1 MDILTLGLMT
11 ISFISIYF
19 SIYVLYCS
27 TFRKRYA
34 KLKSYPT
41 ISILIPA
48 YNEEKNI
55 EKTIKACL
63 RLNYPKQKLDII
75 VINDGSTDSTSKICK
90 PYASKGLIKLIDKRK
105 NEGKVKSINKVLKK
119 IKSEF
124 FCVVDADTLLSPN
137 SLKQMLKC
145 FNDEK
150 VAAVLAPLQPK
161 NSKKNFLTKLQL
173 IDYRLSY
180 FFRSIFTF
188 DNANFIMNG
197 ASMYRTEIIKKVG
210 YFDEKNLTEDL
221 EIGLRLIKNGYKL
234 EVAPTSSKTIV
245 PESFKSF
252 FKQRLRWY
260 CGFFQNVFAYKEI
273 ILNPKFGSLGLFV
286 LPLNV
291 FWAFIALYVIGS
303 LIFNTFQ
310 KFLNFYLNL
319 KFVGLEETLRFT
331 LQNFYPSFLLT
342 SFSIISLI
350 GFIFFFLLFE
360 KARKVKKRTLGKTID
375 LLNLWIYLIFYSMLN
390 SFIWFVAFFKS
401 FGRKKGWQGK

>member
-1 MDILTLGLMT
+1 MDILTLGLMV

-19 SIYVLYCS
+19 SIYVLYSS
-27 TFRKRYA
+27 TFKKRYS
-34 KLKSYPT
+34 KLKYYPT

-63 RLNYPKQKLDII
+63 RLNYPKEKLDII

-90 PYASKGLIKLIDKRK
+90 IYASKGLIKLINKRK

-124 FCVVDADTLLSPN
+124 FCIVDADTFLSPN

-150 VAAVLAPLQPK
+150 VAAVLSPLKPK

-180 FFRSIFTF
+180 FFRNIFAF

-197 ASMYRTEIIKKVG
+197 ASMYKTEIIRKIG
-210 YFDEKNLTEDL
+210 YFDERNLTEDL

-245 PESFKSF
+245 PENFKNF

-273 ILNPKFGSLGLFV
+273 IFNPKFGSLGFFV
-286 LPLNV
+286 LPLNL
-291 FWAFIALYVIGS
+291 FWAFIAIYVIAS

-310 KFLNFYLNL
+310 EFLNFYLNL
-319 KFVGLEETLRFT
+319 KFVGLVETLKFNFK
-331 LQNFYPSFLLT
+331 NFYPSFILT
-342 SFSIISLI
+342 SISIVSLI
-350 GFIFFFLLFE
+350 SFIFFFLLFE
-360 KARKVKKRTLGKTID
+360 KARKVKRRIFGKAID
-375 LLNLWIYLIFYSMLN
+375 LLNLWIYIIFYSMLN
-390 SFIWFVAFFKS
+390 SFIWFVALFKS
-401 FGRKKGWQGK
+401 FERKKGWRGK